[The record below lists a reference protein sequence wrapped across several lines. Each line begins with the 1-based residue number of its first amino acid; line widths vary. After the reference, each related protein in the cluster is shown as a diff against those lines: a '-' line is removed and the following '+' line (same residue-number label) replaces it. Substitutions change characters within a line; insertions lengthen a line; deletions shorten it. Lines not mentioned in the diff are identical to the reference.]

1 LKFTV
6 TIAAREHEV
15 VFDEAYGKRTLAV
28 DGSDHRL
35 TLLRVQGERVRFTV
49 DDHPVE
55 AIITGTPPDL
65 MVDVGH
71 GPMSLKVE
79 ETRFAQVRKISGLA
93 QVAKAIADLKAPMPG
108 LVTKV
113 LVSAGDT
120 VTTGTPLLV
129 MEAMKME
136 NELRAQGDGTVA
148 DVKITPGQPVDQ
160 GQVLV
165 TFRTDREADSQ
176 SAA

>member
-6 TIAAREHEV
+6 TIAEREHEV
-15 VFDEAYGKRTLAV
+15 VFDEAYGKRALAV
-28 DGSDHRL
+28 DGSEHRL

-71 GPMSLKVE
+71 GPVPLKVE

-93 QVAKAIADLKAPMPG
+93 QVGKTMADLKAPMPG

-113 LVSAGDT
+113 LVSAGDS
-120 VTTGTPLLV
+120 VTPGTPLVV

-136 NELRAQGDGTVA
+136 NELRAQGEGTVA
-148 DVKITPGQPVDQ
+148 EVKIDPGQPVEQ
-160 GQVLV
+160 GQILI
-165 TFRTDREADSQ
+165 TFASDRGAESP
-176 SAA
+176 S